1 MYLSYKLDNGKHV
14 NVFDYGIL
22 EDESKGSEK
31 YWRGYSDGYICDV
44 NNRRGN
50 EFQIDILKDPDRGF
64 YFICEGER
72 IYVSDY
78 EFLTIRELN
87 EKLENKE
94 YVSED
99 LLKASLIKNAN
110 NIAFLESRRIPNFV
124 WSEFFIRSYSG
135 PARYRKVICV
145 PTERY
150 YKRENWQFKIE
161 TKPINDEDF
170 KVFGHEKY
178 YSCDYC
184 ERILRGE
191 VNVLELDK
199 VLALKDENGNVTF
212 EKPEETVIVRSRKKE
227 N

>member
-1 MYLSYKLDNGKHV
+1 MYLSYKLRDNRRVH
-14 NVFDYGIL
+14 VFDYGIL
-22 EDESKGSEK
+22 EDESNGSEK
-31 YWRGYSDGYICDV
+31 YWRGYSDGYIDSAK
-44 NNRRGN
+44 
-50 EFQIDILKDPDRGF
+50 EDFKIDILKDPDRGF
-64 YFICEGER
+64 YFICEGEK

-78 EFLTIRELN
+78 EYLTIQELN

-94 YVSED
+94 YVSQD
-99 LLKASLIKNAN
+99 LLKASLIKNAD
-110 NIAFLESRRIPNFV
+110 NIAFLESRRIPDFV

-199 VLALKDENGNVTF
+199 VLALKDENGYIGF